1 LGRFQSG
8 ELTNDE
14 VFADQGHG
22 CAYAPGYPPASPFT
36 FTIITGPRRRLA
48 RGWPGVFA
56 APLGDMMLTGCFGL
70 VAAFLE
76 MERLPVS
83 LGD

>member
-1 LGRFQSG
+1 M
-8 ELTNDE
+8 LTNE
-14 VFADQGHG
+14 EIFADQGHG
-22 CAYAPGYPPASPFT
+22 CAYAPGYPAAAPFD
-36 FTIITGPRRRLA
+36 FTVITGPRRRLA

-76 MERLPVS
+76 MEQSPVT
-83 LGD
+83 LADY